1 MSREQIIALL
11 LAAGLG
17 GLIGLERQIDGKPA
31 GVRTNILICLGA
43 TVFTLVSKL
52 MAVGDGESTT
62 RIAAQVVTG
71 IGFLGAG
78 AIIRE
83 PKGVHGL
90 TTAATIWLV
99 ASIGV
104 ACGAGLYALAVA
116 ATVICGVVLLIARW
130 TDRLGHAEDK
140 PKHEK

>member
-1 MSREQIIALL
+1 MSWEQIVPLL

-17 GLIGLERQIDGKPA
+17 GLIGLERQIHGKPA

-43 TVFTLVSKL
+43 AVFTLVSKL
-52 MAVGDGESTT
+52 MAEGEAESTT

-104 ACGAGLYALAVA
+104 ACGAGLYVLAVA
-116 ATVICGVVLLIARW
+116 TTIICGAVLLIARW
-130 TDRLGHAEDK
+130 TDKLGPAGDK
-140 PKHEK
+140 PKDT

>member
-1 MSREQIIALL
+1 MSWEQIVPLL

-17 GLIGLERQIDGKPA
+17 GLIGLERQLHDKPA
-31 GVRTNILICLGA
+31 GLRTNILICLGA
-43 TVFTLVSKL
+43 AVFTLVSKL
-52 MAVGDGESTT
+52 MAGEDGQSTT

-78 AIIRE
+78 AIIRD

-104 ACGAGLYALAVA
+104 ACCAGLYGLAIA
-116 ATVICGVVLLIARW
+116 ATIICGVVLLIARW
-130 TDRLGHAEDK
+130 TDKLGHPEDE
-140 PKHEK
+140 PQDT

>member
-1 MSREQIIALL
+1 MSWEQIVPLL

-17 GLIGLERQIDGKPA
+17 GLIGLERQLHDKPA
-31 GVRTNILICLGA
+31 GLRTNILICLGA
-43 TVFTLVSKL
+43 AVFTLVSKL
-52 MAVGDGESTT
+52 MAGENGETT
-62 RIAAQVVTG
+62 RITAQVVTG

-104 ACGAGLYALAVA
+104 ACGAGLYGLAIA
-116 ATVICGVVLLIARW
+116 ATIICGGVLLIARW
-130 TDRLGHAEDK
+130 TDKLGHSEEEPQDT
-140 PKHEK
+140 

>member
-1 MSREQIIALL
+1 MSWEQIVPLL
-11 LAAGLG
+11 LATGLG
-17 GLIGLERQIDGKPA
+17 GLIGLERQIHGKPA
-31 GVRTNILICLGA
+31 GLRTNILICMGA
-43 TVFTLVSKL
+43 AVFTLVSKL
-52 MAVGDGESTT
+52 MAAEDGESTT

-78 AIIRE
+78 AIIRD

-104 ACGAGLYALAVA
+104 ACGAGQYVLAVA
-116 ATVICGVVLLIARW
+116 ATIICGVVLLIARW
-130 TDRLGHAEDK
+130 TDRLGHAEDN
-140 PKHEK
+140 PKET

>member
-1 MSREQIIALL
+1 MSWEQIVPLL

-17 GLIGLERQIDGKPA
+17 GLIGLERQLHDKPA
-31 GVRTNILICLGA
+31 GLRTNILICLGA
-43 TVFTLVSKL
+43 AVFTLVSKL
-52 MAVGDGESTT
+52 MAAEDGQSTT

-83 PKGVHGL
+83 PKGIHGL

-104 ACGAGLYALAVA
+104 ACGAGLYELAVA
-116 ATVICGVVLLIARW
+116 ATIICGAVLLIARW
-130 TDRLGHAEDK
+130 TDKLGHSEDK
-140 PKHEK
+140 PKDT

>member
-1 MSREQIIALL
+1 MSWEQIAPLL

-17 GLIGLERQIDGKPA
+17 GLIGLERQIHGKPA
-31 GVRTNILICLGA
+31 GLRTNILICLGSA
-43 TVFTLVSKL
+43 VFTLVSKL
-52 MAVGDGESTT
+52 MAGEDGQSST

-78 AIIRE
+78 AIIRD

-104 ACGAGLYALAVA
+104 ACGAGLYVLAIT

-130 TDRLGHAEDK
+130 TDKLSHTEDK
-140 PKHEK
+140 PKDET